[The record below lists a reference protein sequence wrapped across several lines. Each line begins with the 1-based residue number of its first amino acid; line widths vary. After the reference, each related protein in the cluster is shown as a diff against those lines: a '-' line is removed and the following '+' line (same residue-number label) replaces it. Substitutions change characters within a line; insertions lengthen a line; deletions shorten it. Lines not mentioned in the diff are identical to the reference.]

1 MIERQEIKPL
11 AFDRTITF
19 GVLLALCVQTTG
31 ALLWAGGAAA
41 RLSAL
46 EAKHNMHPP
55 VSERLARIEEQVG
68 MTRRSLTRIE
78 ARLDSQYDA
87 KGDQ

>member
-1 MIERQEIKPL
+1 MSNQQDTKPL
-11 AFDRTITF
+11 TFERTISF
-19 GVLLALCVQTTG
+19 GVLLALCVQTAG

-46 EAKHNMHPP
+46 EAKHNLNPP
-55 VSERLARIEEQVG
+55 VSERLARIEEQMG

-78 ARLDSQYDA
+78 ARLDARNTA